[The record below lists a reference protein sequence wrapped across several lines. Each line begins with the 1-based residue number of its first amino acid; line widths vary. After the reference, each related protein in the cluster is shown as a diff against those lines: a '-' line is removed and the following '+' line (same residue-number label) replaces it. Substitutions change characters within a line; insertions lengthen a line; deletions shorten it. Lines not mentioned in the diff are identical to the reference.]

1 LTTFDAAEEAA
12 AYLRAR
18 GVSNSPLAVILGSG
32 LGVFAER
39 VQNPTVIPYAEIPH
53 WPVPT
58 VVGHGGRLLAGDVGG
73 VSVICL
79 QGRAHYYEGHPMER
93 VIFPTRVL
101 GQLGVKTLIVTN
113 AAGGMNPGFAPGDLM
128 IVTDHLNLMGVNPLR
143 GVHDERF
150 GPRFTDLTHAYDRP
164 MQEQIIQTSFQLGT
178 SAVRGVYAAVAGPSY
193 ETPAEIRM
201 LRTIGADAV
210 GMSTVPE
217 VLAARQMGMRV
228 GAISVITNA
237 AAGVTGEPLS
247 HEEVTETS
255 RRVGARFSDLLESAI
270 PKL

>member
-1 LTTFDAAEEAA
+1 MTAYDQALAA
-12 AYLRAR
+12 ATHLRSR
-18 GVSNSPLAVILGSG
+18 GVGEAPLGVILGSG
-32 LGVFAER
+32 LGMFAER
-39 VQNPTVIPYAEIPH
+39 VKDPVVVPYAEIPH

-58 VVGHGGRLLAGDVGG
+58 VVGHGGRLLCGDVGG
-73 VSVICL
+73 VRVICL
-79 QGRAHYYEGHPMER
+79 QGRAHYYEGQPMER
-93 VIFPTRVL
+93 VVFPTRVL
-101 GQLGVKTLIVTN
+101 GLLGVKTLLVTN

-128 IVTDHLNLMGVNPLR
+128 IVTDHVNLMGVNPLR
-143 GVHDERF
+143 GEHDERF
-150 GPRFTDLTHAYDRP
+150 GPRFTDMTHAYDRQV
-164 MQEQIIQTSFQLGT
+164 QELIIQTSFQLAV

-217 VLAARQMGMRV
+217 VIAARQMKIRI

-247 HEEVTETS
+247 HDEVTETS
-255 RRVGARFSDLLESAI
+255 RRVGAKFSDLLEAVI